1 MRLGEGNQNIT
12 IKHLAEEDRPREK
25 LMLKGRAVLTD
36 AELIAILI
44 GSGSKKE
51 TAVQLSQRML
61 ASVKHNLNDLGKLT
75 INDLIKFNGIGEAKA
90 ITIIAATELGR
101 RRKETDVVQKVKIT
115 SSKDAYEVLLPHLS
129 DLPHEEFWILLLNR
143 ANEVLSKIN
152 LSKGGTTG
160 TVVDGKIIMKHAIEM
175 PRCCG
180 IILCHNHPS
189 GNLRPSEADIKITH
203 KLKEIAAFID
213 INLLDHLIIGENA
226 YYSFGDEGIL
236 N

>member
-1 MRLGEGNQNIT
+1 MRLSEENQNIT

-115 SSKDAYEVLLPHLS
+115 SSKDAYEELLPHLS

>member
-1 MRLGEGNQNIT
+1 M
-12 IKHLAEEDRPREK
+12 
-25 LMLKGRAVLTD
+25 
-36 AELIAILI
+36 
-44 GSGSKKE
+44 
-51 TAVQLSQRML
+51 
-61 ASVKHNLNDLGKLT
+61 
-75 INDLIKFNGIGEAKA
+75 
-90 ITIIAATELGR
+90 
-101 RRKETDVVQKVKIT
+101 
-115 SSKDAYEVLLPHLS
+115 
-129 DLPHEEFWILLLNR
+129 
-143 ANEVLSKIN
+143 
-152 LSKGGTTG
+152 SKGGTTG